1 MMRIKE
7 ILSFVVWGTRS
18 SFKNP
23 TQWQPLRSRSN
34 PPGSP
39 FLKGGIFRAFLLPP
53 LWKRGE
59 GEIFGGSGATIHVA
73 KFVFRTQALLWTC
86 VLWSAVHGSYG
97 AELKPEKNHLEVAI
111 AATGPL
117 YLPVILANEAGY
129 FSKRGVTVN
138 LSTLSATASAQA
150 LLSGQVD
157 IYQGGTATIHANVAG
172 SDLIYIAASVD
183 RSTLVLFGQKG
194 ITSFDQLRG
203 KSVATTSV
211 GAFGE
216 IAIRKTAKERGME
229 VGKDLKL
236 LYHKGPPDALSTFL
250 VGNADGLIVTPPQT
264 EIARGK
270 GFPVI
275 IDYYEK
281 GLKIIGPGTGVA
293 RSFAQKNP
301 TTLKIFLMGY
311 LDGVKRA
318 LDDPGYAKNVLAQS
332 SKITDQKLID
342 DSYNEGVKV
351 WNKDMTVDPEAI
363 KVVLEQSTIS
373 KAAELDV
380 KRFYDNTL
388 IREVNREYASKL
400 FPGQVKW

>member
-1 MMRIKE
+1 MN
-7 ILSFVVWGTRS
+7 STRHKL
-18 SFKNP
+18 FWP
-23 TQWQPLRSRSN
+23 TV
-34 PPGSP
+34 
-39 FLKGGIFRAFLLPP
+39 LL
-53 LWKRGE
+53 
-59 GEIFGGSGATIHVA
+59 VY
-73 KFVFRTQALLWTC
+73 ALLAT
-86 VLWSAVHGSYG
+86 AVARDAAYG
-97 AELKPEKNHLEVAI
+97 AEIKPERNRLEVAI
-111 AATGPL
+111 AATGGPL

-129 FSKRGVTVN
+129 FTKRGLTVN

-157 IYQGGTATIHANVAG
+157 IYQGGTTTIHANVAG

-194 ITSFDQLRG
+194 LTSFDQLRG

-229 VGKDLKL
+229 VGKDIKL
-236 LYHKGPPDALSTFL
+236 LYHKGPADALSTFL

-264 EIARGK
+264 EMARGK
-270 GFPVI
+270 GYPVI
-275 IDYYEK
+275 VDYYEK

-293 RSFAQKNP
+293 RNFFQKNP
-301 TTLKIFLMGY
+301 NTLKIFLMGY
-311 LDGVKRA
+311 LDGVKRS
-318 LDDPGYAKNVLAQS
+318 LDDPAYAKNVLAQS
-332 SKITDQKLID
+332 SKMTDQKLID
-342 DSYNEGVKV
+342 ESYQEGVKV

-363 KVVLEQSTIS
+363 KLVLEQSTIP

-388 IREVNREYASKL
+388 IREVNRDYASKL